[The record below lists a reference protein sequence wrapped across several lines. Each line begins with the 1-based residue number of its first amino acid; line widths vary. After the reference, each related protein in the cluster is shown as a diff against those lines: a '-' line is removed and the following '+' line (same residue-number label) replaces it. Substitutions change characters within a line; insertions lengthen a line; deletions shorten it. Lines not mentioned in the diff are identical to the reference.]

1 MSYTSEYVRAYA
13 GQYRDM
19 FAVRIAS
26 ILGIVIL
33 IAVVRGPVW
42 AAGFGVIQ
50 LALYVVLWAVVTRA
64 RTAPDRPAAGL
75 TLKRATEIITFLLA
89 THNAVFVLLAWQL
102 EAIRLPPLLL
112 LIVGNLMVGALQVH
126 MSRLSFTAAAVPP
139 SIVIGL
145 MAWQEAAS
153 DGVLLACTALFV
165 VGVVTAASRQALSDR
180 QTVDLVVNLTERSEA
195 LERALA
201 DAERQRVAAERADQ
215 AKSRFLA
222 MISHE
227 VRTPLNVIL
236 GITEVLKRRKR
247 PAAEAG
253 LITDMADAGGL
264 LMRLLNGALD
274 LSRIE
279 SGQVDV
285 RLAPVDIRTRVEAVA
300 RVWRAQAEDQGLTLT
315 VECDGAPEHFL
326 VQTDEARIE
335 QVLIN
340 LLSNALKMTPSG
352 TVAIVVRARPGA
364 TGAIDLTFEVQD
376 HGPGVPEDQRER
388 IFQPFEQLE
397 DGRTAGG
404 AGLGLA
410 ICRASVGALGG
421 TLGVRDAEQHGSVFW
436 FRLEA
441 APAEGTAPVPTTPAD
456 DEAPRLSVLAAE
468 DHPANRKLLSLL
480 LPTFG
485 VELTL
490 VENGAEAVAAVGSG
504 TFDLVLM
511 DAMMPVMDGVEAV
524 RTIRAEEAASGR
536 PRRLIH
542 MLTANVFEED
552 IARYMAAGA
561 DGVLKKP
568 IDLPA
573 LHAVLAEA
581 AVRHRT

>member
-1 MSYTSEYVRAYA
+1 MSYSSEYVRAYA

-26 ILGIVIL
+26 ILGIVVL
-33 IAVVRGPVW
+33 IAWLKGPVW
-42 AAGFGVIQ
+42 AAGFGVVQ
-50 LALYVVLWAVVTRA
+50 LALYTVLWTVVSRA
-64 RTAPDRPAAGL
+64 RTDPERPAAGL

-139 SIVIGL
+139 SIVIAL
-145 MAWQEAAS
+145 IAWQEASS
-153 DGVLLACTALFV
+153 DGVLLASTALFV
-165 VGVVTAASRQALSDR
+165 IGVVAAASRQALSDR
-180 QTVDLVVNLTERSEA
+180 QTVDLVVDLTARSEA
-195 LERALA
+195 LERAL
-201 DAERQRVAAERADQ
+201 QAAERANQ
-215 AKSRFLA
+215 ARSRFLA
-222 MISHE
+222 MISHD
-227 VRTPLNVIL
+227 VRTPLNVML

-264 LMRLLNGALD
+264 LMRLLSGALD

-279 SGQVDV
+279 SGEVDV
-285 RLAPVDIRTRVEAVA
+285 RLATVDIRARVEAVA
-300 RVWRAQAEDQGLTLT
+300 RVWRTQAGEQGLTLT
-315 VECDGAPEHFL
+315 VQCDGAPEHFRVL
-326 VQTDEARIE
+326 TDEARIE

-352 TVAIVVRARPGA
+352 TVAIMVRARPGPS
-364 TGAIDLTFEVQD
+364 GAIDLTFEVHDQ
-376 HGPGVPEDQRER
+376 GPGVPDDQRER
-388 IFQPFEQLE
+388 IFQPFEQLD
-397 DGRTAGG
+397 DGRSAGG

-410 ICRASVGALGG
+410 ICRASVRALGG
-421 TLGVRDAEQHGSVFW
+421 TLGVRDAKPRGSIFW
-436 FRLEA
+436 FRISAASATDASPEPDT
-441 APAEGTAPVPTTPAD
+441 APAETG
-456 DEAPRLSVLAAE
+456 PRLSVLAAE

-480 LPTFG
+480 LPPFG
-485 VELTL
+485 VDLTL
-490 VENGAEAVAAVGSG
+490 VENGAEAVAAMRA
-504 TFDLVLM
+504 TAFDLVLM
-511 DAMMPVMDGVEAV
+511 DAMMPVMDGVEAI
-524 RTIRAEEAASGR
+524 RTIRGDEAASGQ

-568 IDLPA
+568 IDLTS
-573 LHAVLAEA
+573 LQAVLGEA
-581 AVRHRT
+581 AAVEKRV